1 MEIAT
6 RIVKRQKDA
15 PRLSKQRLSSSRPQ
29 SAKTN
34 AKFVGLTLQP
44 HEKKKRSRPT
54 TAQSRDTRFQPGYPQ
69 RDSRQ
74 YTEHER
80 QEYQG
85 NEPIALWSDDD
96 EEDEG
101 QVEMEHIAPQPL
113 RTSSSD
119 LKMLVVQAI
128 LQREE
133 CVATLQDGV
142 LEGWRSPRLWSLLA
156 PLRLYSLAA
165 VEAIVQWKVA
175 AGDRCFLWK
184 GESYLRKM
192 AHDASFLDGYLSN
205 DMGFSL
211 DNNPFISSLALNAPQ
226 LKLLVCCQHKQNDDV
241 VHCIARRI
249 RLGAHE
255 ETDEVLAKRV
265 VLASV
270 AMAKEEMEL
279 QLDASLQ
286 LNTLEWSSEQRAT
299 TAIIAKPSSRL
310 ESDSPPAPTRFIS
323 LATLDRLSTPKRYSS
338 SKPNQRKSTTS
349 NASLPQPQESRT
361 TSSTPALVPS
371 ATEDQEDSQVHM
383 DLRRIFDLC
392 NDVKSAATDLER
404 QLNVLDSAATLAMGS
419 TRAPFIFELEPATSE
434 KSIKLPPSSTEE
446 SIPSSSE
453 EDTPPS
459 QHTRHVKRLR
469 RRKSPTRT
477 KASVAS
483 SPFASPLASTPK
495 LCRQSTAKP
504 SSSTSPSNNRKP
516 SQAVMETPIA
526 KPKQKPVA
534 YSIAIPKES
543 PIGTL
548 AARSKQDQVGPVE
561 LAAPAAD
568 VAMNKRDAE
577 VRRRKSFDHR
587 MRCVLQHRSATR
599 IEAWW
604 RGQSQRRR
612 QYRHHRRRVFAVQT
626 IESTWTRYCRQKRHQ
641 QRLHDAALVI
651 QSWHLQLN
659 AKHKLQARQKFAASA
674 IRRWWQTNRR
684 AERIAQP
691 DQHATA
697 SNSSPVGKAVSKRVH
712 QAVVKIVDKA
722 WETLILRQ
730 DAASIIQSSYLTYK
744 FNQKQA
750 SLGSKATGVAATHA
764 AADVVVE
771 MYADDSFE
779 SDGGSSSGPVDE
791 NRRGLMLQYF
801 VEWMTKTLRQIQY
814 RSLCDRTRL
823 ARLLESF
830 GRWHGA
836 SLDQKRIRVAF
847 QAWREESSLEKEKRI
862 QTRTEFAHASKA
874 WKQMQK
880 LKQRDATS

>member
-404 QLNVLDSAATLAMGS
+404 QLNVLDSAATSAMGS

-577 VRRRKSFDHR
+577 
-587 MRCVLQHRSATR
+587 
-599 IEAWW
+599 
-604 RGQSQRRR
+604 
-612 QYRHHRRRVFAVQT
+612 
-626 IESTWTRYCRQKRHQ
+626 
-641 QRLHDAALVI
+641 
-651 QSWHLQLN
+651 SWHLQLN

>member
-1 MEIAT
+1 MT
-6 RIVKRQKDA
+6 
-15 PRLSKQRLSSSRPQ
+15 RLSSSRPQ

-361 TSSTPALVPS
+361 TSSTPALVPT

-577 VRRRKSFDHR
+577 
-587 MRCVLQHRSATR
+587 
-599 IEAWW
+599 
-604 RGQSQRRR
+604 
-612 QYRHHRRRVFAVQT
+612 
-626 IESTWTRYCRQKRHQ
+626 
-641 QRLHDAALVI
+641 
-651 QSWHLQLN
+651 
-659 AKHKLQARQKFAASA
+659 
-674 IRRWWQTNRR
+674 
-684 AERIAQP
+684 
-691 DQHATA
+691 
-697 SNSSPVGKAVSKRVH
+697 
-712 QAVVKIVDKA
+712 IVDKA

>member
-361 TSSTPALVPS
+361 TSSTPALVPT

-459 QHTRHVKRLR
+459 QHTRHVKR
-469 RRKSPTRT
+469 
-477 KASVAS
+477 
-483 SPFASPLASTPK
+483 
-495 LCRQSTAKP
+495 QSTAKP

-577 VRRRKSFDHR
+577 
-587 MRCVLQHRSATR
+587 
-599 IEAWW
+599 
-604 RGQSQRRR
+604 
-612 QYRHHRRRVFAVQT
+612 
-626 IESTWTRYCRQKRHQ
+626 
-641 QRLHDAALVI
+641 
-651 QSWHLQLN
+651 SWHLQLN

>member
-1 MEIAT
+1 MT
-6 RIVKRQKDA
+6 
-15 PRLSKQRLSSSRPQ
+15 RLSSSRPQ

-577 VRRRKSFDHR
+577 
-587 MRCVLQHRSATR
+587 
-599 IEAWW
+599 
-604 RGQSQRRR
+604 
-612 QYRHHRRRVFAVQT
+612 
-626 IESTWTRYCRQKRHQ
+626 
-641 QRLHDAALVI
+641 
-651 QSWHLQLN
+651 
-659 AKHKLQARQKFAASA
+659 
-674 IRRWWQTNRR
+674 
-684 AERIAQP
+684 
-691 DQHATA
+691 
-697 SNSSPVGKAVSKRVH
+697 
-712 QAVVKIVDKA
+712 IVDKA

>member
-361 TSSTPALVPS
+361 TSSTPALVPT

-577 VRRRKSFDHR
+577 
-587 MRCVLQHRSATR
+587 
-599 IEAWW
+599 
-604 RGQSQRRR
+604 
-612 QYRHHRRRVFAVQT
+612 
-626 IESTWTRYCRQKRHQ
+626 
-641 QRLHDAALVI
+641 
-651 QSWHLQLN
+651 SWHLQLN

>member
-577 VRRRKSFDHR
+577 
-587 MRCVLQHRSATR
+587 
-599 IEAWW
+599 
-604 RGQSQRRR
+604 
-612 QYRHHRRRVFAVQT
+612 
-626 IESTWTRYCRQKRHQ
+626 
-641 QRLHDAALVI
+641 
-651 QSWHLQLN
+651 SWHLQLN